1 MPDMDNDLTSM
12 DYKSKTQKKKEAL
25 ELQKMGEKLVTLSD
39 EQIKNIDLPAELS
52 DAVKFIK
59 TIKSHGAR
67 KRQMQRIGTLMRKI
81 DPAPIQE
88 TLEEI
93 DEGNYRK
100 ALEFKEIE
108 TWRDELIAGK
118 KTLMDEILV
127 KCPEADRQQLAQLV
141 RNAVKEKAHKKP
153 PRAFRALFRYLR
165 EVRYE

>member
-118 KTLMDEILV
+118 KALMDEILV

>member
-81 DPAPIQE
+81 DPGPIQE

-141 RNAVKEKAHKKP
+141 RNAVKEKAQKKP

>member
-1 MPDMDNDLTSM
+1 MPDMDNDLTSI

-39 EQIKNIDLPAELS
+39 EQIKNIDLSAELS

>member
-1 MPDMDNDLTSM
+1 MPDMDNDLTSI

-39 EQIKNIDLPAELS
+39 EQIENIDLPAELS

-81 DPAPIQE
+81 DPGPIQE

>member
-1 MPDMDNDLTSM
+1 MDNDLTSM

-39 EQIKNIDLPAELS
+39 EQIENIDLPAELS

-81 DPAPIQE
+81 DPGPIQE